1 MQSKKKL
8 SKLKKQ
14 IIQPINQKYLKLGLT
29 DKRWYNPNFF
39 VYIIFIVKIY
49 IAMPKYKIS
58 KSNLR
63 EFFGLFGK
71 KNPPEKIQKIIDND
85 PTLQKLRAD
94 YKKVNDKFK
103 PRIDKIKD
111 EDPELF
117 KILQDAGMIPKDY

>member
-1 MQSKKKL
+1 
-8 SKLKKQ
+8 
-14 IIQPINQKYLKLGLT
+14 
-29 DKRWYNPNFF
+29 
-39 VYIIFIVKIY
+39 
-49 IAMPKYKIS
+49 MPKYKIS
-58 KSNLR
+58 KSNLK